1 MTKLAEPGFLF
12 MTQRSKK
19 PNPLAESTPSVALH
33 HLYKIDFHQL
43 IPSPVLLFVV
53 DVDDG
58 FVFICFSL
66 FYFFFSLAALHSLL
80 IVYTFLMLT

>member
-1 MTKLAEPGFLF
+1 MTKLAEPGSLF

-66 FYFFFSLAALHSLL
+66 PLSFFLL
-80 IVYTFLMLT
+80 LVIVS

>member
-1 MTKLAEPGFLF
+1 MTKLAKLGSLF

-53 DVDDG
+53 VDDG

-66 FYFFFSLAALHSLL
+66 LLFFFFSLAALHSLL
-80 IVYTFLMLT
+80 IVYTFLMLA